1 MVMSNFYFLFLR
13 EKKREVDWKGR
24 KKKERKRC
32 KKLLMHTE
40 LKSFI
45 SALIYGPFFFII
57 IILTQQGD
65 QRRAFVRNNCV
76 MPEGE
81 GGAP

>member
-1 MVMSNFYFLFLR
+1 MQEITDAYRIEIIYFRSNLR
-13 EKKREVDWKGR
+13 
-24 KKKERKRC
+24 
-32 KKLLMHTE
+32 
-40 LKSFI
+40 
-45 SALIYGPFFFII
+45 PFFFII